1 MTRDDAAHAE
11 KMRKIQAARATMMES
26 KTEEKGLLIVHTGK
40 GKGKS
45 SAAMGMVVRAIG
57 HGMKI
62 GVVQFIKG
70 AMMTGEKAV
79 FDAFPQQVEFK
90 PMGEGFTWDTQDR
103 ARDIAVTRT
112 AWNEVQRMIADS
124 SYDMVLADELNIALR
139 YDYLPLD
146 EVLAV
151 LAARPPMQ
159 HVVVTGRNAPDAL
172 IEAAD
177 LVTEMTQVK
186 HPFRSGVKA
195 QRGIEF

>member
-11 KMRKIQAARATMMES
+11 KMRKIQAARATMMAT
-26 KTEEKGLLIVHTGK
+26 KIEEKGLLIVHTGK

-57 HGMKI
+57 HGMKV

-70 AMMTGEKAV
+70 AMVTGEKAV
-79 FDAFPQQVEFK
+79 FDAFPDQVEFK

-103 ARDIAVTRT
+103 ARDIAVTHT
-112 AWNEVQRMIADS
+112 AWDEVKRMIADPT
-124 SYDMVLADELNIALR
+124 YHLVLADELNIALR

-151 LAARPPMQ
+151 LAARPAMQ
-159 HVVVTGRNAPDAL
+159 HVIVTGRNAPDAL
-172 IEAAD
+172 IDAAD

-195 QRGIEF
+195 QPGIEF